1 MSDDLSSDSGHDSAS
16 VGGDKAGLTKGPWT
30 QAEDSLLLSLVTKF
44 GPREWSAVSTA
55 MTEHG
60 HHRLGKQCRERYVKI
75 DSETRSRG

>member
-1 MSDDLSSDSGHDSAS
+1 MADDLSSDSS
-16 VGGDKAGLTKGPWT
+16 VDGSSVIDKASLTKGPWT
-30 QAEDSLLLSLVTKF
+30 QAEDSLLLSLVSKF

-75 DSETRSRG
+75 ET